1 MILWDCVILTL
12 ITQFS
17 QSYFLQNTTYFTT
30 GINSIK
36 PVAVLEVLEK
46 NSLWELLKK
55 ISSKSAHSLSS
66 LFSLCRGPSN
76 GVSESLICVQ
86 ISEAP
91 PRYFFPYHGRSCTYK
106 PLSAGKSW
114 TWQSKKCCQT
124 FRGVLGESESK
135 GTSIYI
141 FLIFYFWKL

>member
-12 ITQFS
+12 IIQFS

-55 ISSKSAHSLSS
+55 ISS
-66 LFSLCRGPSN
+66 
-76 GVSESLICVQ
+76 
-86 ISEAP
+86 
-91 PRYFFPYHGRSCTYK
+91 
-106 PLSAGKSW
+106 
-114 TWQSKKCCQT
+114 
-124 FRGVLGESESK
+124 
-135 GTSIYI
+135 
-141 FLIFYFWKL
+141 